1 MKPEARLSAIME
13 LLGTF
18 AETLEGAKKNPVD
31 AMLAKYFRENRYI
44 GSHDRGEIAGTF
56 YFVVRN
62 YESLKWWA
70 KQKSHHTSPRILT
83 LLAAIFHLRFS
94 VERIKELCTGEKFAP
109 KYLSVLEQELLEHC
123 ANCELQSDKMTDEA
137 RLNVPTWLLKLIR
150 KHYGDDADALMTGM
164 NVEAS
169 VDIRVNTLK
178 ATKEQVQKAL
188 SEQGLRC
195 VDGAYSKHGLRL
207 NRRSGL
213 FALDAFKNGWFEV
226 QDEGSQLVADLV
238 VAKSGERVVDFCAG
252 AGGKTLAIAAN
263 MQGKG
268 RILAF
273 DVNEHRMK
281 DLQKRLKRAGVQNT
295 ESRLITGLND
305 DWLRRQKHSANWVL
319 VDAPCTGSGTWR
331 RNPDMKWR
339 TTANDLQ
346 EMVGL
351 QSSILIAAAKL
362 VKNGGS
368 LVYATCSILPEENM
382 QQVQK
387 FLANNPDFTLQ
398 PINLNG
404 ESHDYMQLLPH
415 KHGTDGFFAA
425 ILLKHAA

>member
-1 MKPEARLSAIME
+1 MKPEARLSAIIE
-13 LLGTF
+13 LLATF
-18 AETLEGAKKNPVD
+18 AETLEGQKKNPVD
-31 AMLAKYFRENRYI
+31 AMLAKYFRDNRYI

-56 YFVVRN
+56 YFVIRN

-83 LLAAIFHLRFS
+83 LLAAIFYLRFS
-94 VERIKELCTGEKFAP
+94 VDKVKELCTGERFAP
-109 KYLSVLEQELLEHC
+109 KYLSLLEQELLEFC
-123 ANCELQSDKMTDEA
+123 VASELQHEKMTDEA
-137 RLNVPTWLLKLIR
+137 RYNMPSWLLKTLR
-150 KHYGDDADALMTGM
+150 KHYGDDAEALMMAM

-178 ATKEQVQKAL
+178 ATKAQLQKAL
-188 SEQGLRC
+188 AEQGLRC
-195 VDGAYSKHGLRL
+195 VDGEYSKNGLRL

-238 VAKSGERVVDFCAG
+238 AAKHGERVVDFCAG

-263 MQGKG
+263 MGGKG
-268 RILAF
+268 RILAL

-295 ESRLITGLND
+295 ESRLLEGLND
-305 DWLRRQKHSANWVL
+305 AWLRRHKHAIDWVL

-339 TTANDLQ
+339 TKPEDLQ
-346 EMVGL
+346 EMIAL
-351 QSSILIAAAKL
+351 QSSILEAAVKL
-362 VKNGGS
+362 VKTGGK

-382 QQVQK
+382 QQVQR
-387 FLANNPDFTLQ
+387 FLSANPDFSLE
-398 PINLNG
+398 PILLK
-404 ESHDYMQLLPH
+404 ETSHDYMQLLPH
-415 KHGTDGFFAA
+415 TNATDGFFAA
-425 ILLKHAA
+425 ILKKS

>member
-1 MKPEARLSAIME
+1 MKPEARLSAIIE
-13 LLGTF
+13 LLANF
-18 AETLEGAKKNPVD
+18 EETLEGGKKNPVD

-83 LLAAIFHLRFS
+83 LLACVFHLQYS
-94 VERIKELCTGEKFAP
+94 VERIKELCSGERYAP
-109 KYLSVLEQELLEHC
+109 KYLSVLEQELLEFC
-123 ANCELQSDKMTDEA
+123 VGKTLQHEKMTDEA
-137 RLNVPTWLLKLIR
+137 RYNVPLWLIKLLR
-150 KHYGDDADALMTGM
+150 KHYGDDAPALMAGM
-164 NVEAS
+164 NEEAA
-169 VDIRVNTLK
+169 VDIRVNVLR

-188 SEQGLRC
+188 AEQGLKC

-213 FALDAFKNGWFEV
+213 FALEAFKHGWFEV

-238 VAKSGERVVDFCAG
+238 DAKAGERVVDFCAG

-263 MQGKG
+263 MGGKG

-281 DLQKRLKRAGVQNT
+281 DLQKRLKRANVQNT
-295 ESRLITGLND
+295 ESRLIEGLND
-305 DWLRRQKHSANWVL
+305 PYLRRHKHAIDWVL

-339 TTANDLQ
+339 TALQDLQ

-351 QSSILIAAAKL
+351 QASILEAAAKL
-362 VKNGGS
+362 VKSGGK
-368 LVYATCSILPEENM
+368 LVYATCSILPEENT

-387 FLANNPDFTLQ
+387 FLSNNPDFSLQ
-398 PINLNG
+398 PM
-404 ESHDYMQLLPH
+404 ETPSQSDYLQLLPH
-415 KHGTDGFFAA
+415 QHHTDGFFAA
-425 ILLKHAA
+425 ILKKS